1 MAAIQRE
8 HEIYYQ
14 QLIRERLQYQIQF
27 EELSMR
33 QEMQAEQRTQLQV
46 ELSNKINQN
55 MQLIEELQL
64 KESKMLERHEAD
76 IAFKL
81 QC

>member
-14 QLIRERLQYQIQF
+14 QLIRERLQYQVQL
-27 EELSMR
+27 EELTMR

-46 ELSNKINQN
+46 ELSNKIN
-55 MQLIEELQL
+55 
-64 KESKMLERHEAD
+64 
-76 IAFKL
+76 
-81 QC
+81 